1 MVTVKVTDGTQ
12 GRARSSVL
20 SGRTLT
26 AGTPP
31 ESPVSKK
38 KKKILDRDKEGLSK
52 QVCAEQKRSWKNK
65 WWAIIFLIVFIVYVV
80 LSFWVMYQVKQNS
93 DVYLNID
100 EAKLP
105 NWAKGVQITK
115 RQDATSGE
123 SVKLQPPPVDM

>member
-12 GRARSSVL
+12 GSARSSVL

-31 ESPVSKK
+31 ESPVSKN

-123 SVKLQPPPVDM
+123 SVKLQPLPVDM